1 MMGIKDDKQRSQIEF
16 ISLDQIVP
24 RDHLVRKIDAAID
37 FSFIYDIVKDLYKP
51 YGRESIDPVVLV
63 KITFIQYIF
72 GIPSMRKT
80 IEEINVNFAYRWF
93 LGYGIQETIPHFSTF
108 GKNYSRR
115 FKDSDLFE
123 QIFARILDEA
133 RKCGFIDEEKL
144 FIDGSHVK
152 ASANSHK
159 YRDELV
165 EKAARVYEE
174 ELQKEID
181 EDRKAHG
188 KKLLKETN
196 SEPEMIHR
204 KVSTTDPESGYFHK
218 GEHKQVFAYSTNTCC
233 DKNGFV
239 LDFEVTPGNVHDSV
253 SFWLCMSGFAD
264 WKVPGLLSWMQVTR
278 FQQLHVD

>member
-1 MMGIKDDKQRSQIEF
+1 MMGVKDDKQRSQIEF

-24 RDHLVRKIDAAID
+24 KDHLVRKIDAAID

-144 FIDGSHVK
+144 NKAIEEVK
-152 ASANSHK
+152 EAVAE
-159 YRDELV
+159 RL
-165 EKAARVYEE
+165 
-174 ELQKEID
+174 
-181 EDRKAHG
+181 
-188 KKLLKETN
+188 
-196 SEPEMIHR
+196 
-204 KVSTTDPESGYFHK
+204 
-218 GEHKQVFAYSTNTCC
+218 
-233 DKNGFV
+233 
-239 LDFEVTPGNVHDSV
+239 
-253 SFWLCMSGFAD
+253 
-264 WKVPGLLSWMQVTR
+264 
-278 FQQLHVD
+278 